1 MKRFCSNW
9 RSFFSILLILV
20 VLPVVSATEPGGEE
34 PGWGSGKPQ
43 WTADRDWTEEDED
56 RAWMEVT
63 LDWTAAAAPEE
74 DSAADGPQWIVETGP
89 TLWYGLSP
97 RAGFLVSFDA
107 GITWETRNEGLP
119 GRLST
124 GMEQPALLTAIG
136 VDPVQPQ
143 RVAVT
148 TTTQIYLSEDCGATW
163 RRIPFNNGS
172 VITTVALA
180 PGQAERM
187 MVGTSFAGI
196 YETTN
201 AGRNWTKL
209 SGELSFLQQAPYEEE
224 IAALAY
230 HPENPDKLV
239 LACGFGNGLYLYNK
253 ALQIWEALEAG
264 ARRRLVK
271 NLLFRPVP
279 LPATTE
285 VSTSFASPSW
295 WLQITYDDGQAIYS
309 WPAFE
314 LIALATEPRQP
325 LADRA
330 KAERMALAAGK
341 YGIYVRSDFAAGRQL
356 DDHIRFIKKNG
367 LNAMVVDFK
376 DDMGYI
382 TYDTGVAFAHQIGA
396 VQKRFA
402 AKTLIK
408 KAKENGIYLIGRLV
422 VFKDSRLYRYD
433 NHRYAV
439 WDRNSGG
446 PWRDLV
452 ATETDGGETTY
463 VQREHW
469 VDPYAREVWEYN
481 LAIAEELQALGVDEI
496 QFDYIRFPTDG
507 DLSRCYYRYQPPDA
521 RRIDALEGFL
531 ALARS
536 RLRVPISADLYGY
549 HCWYLMEGLTGQ
561 NIRIFAQYVDV
572 ICPMFYPSHF
582 PNSFYPVD
590 YLERAEYIY
599 REGSFRAQVLT
610 GGECLIRPY
619 VQAFR
624 LTGRELRMTAPV
636 YTEYLI
642 KQVTGTVAS
651 PASGFTLWNNS
662 NDYYMVKRPLT
673 DIIYQID
680 KEREIQFD

>member
-1 MKRFCSNW
+1 MKSRCFYWSF
-9 RSFFSILLILV
+9 FFSIILMLV
-20 VLPVVSATEPGGEE
+20 VPALSATEPGGEE
-34 PGWGSGKPQ
+34 SGWGPGVLEGA
-43 WTADRDWTEEDED
+43 TGRDWTE
-56 RAWMEVT
+56 
-63 LDWTAAAAPEE
+63 AAAVEE
-74 DSAADGPQWIVETGP
+74 VSAEVGPQWIVETGP

-107 GITWETRNEGLP
+107 GKTWEARNEGLP
-119 GRLST
+119 GRLMT
-124 GMEQPALLTAIG
+124 GGEQPALLTAIG
-136 VDPVQPQ
+136 VDPVRPE

-148 TTTQIYLSEDCGATW
+148 TTTQIFLSEDYGVTW

-172 VITTVALA
+172 VITAVALA
-180 PGQAERM
+180 PGHEERM
-187 MVGTSFAGI
+187 MVGTSFAGF

-201 AGRNWTKL
+201 LGRHWTKL
-209 SGELSFLQQAPYEEE
+209 SGELSFLQQTPYEEE

-253 ALQIWEALEAG
+253 ALQIWEELETEH

-279 LPATTE
+279 LPA
-285 VSTSFASPSW
+285 VPDDSPSPGSSW
-295 WLQITYDDGQAIYS
+295 WLQITYDDGQEIYA

-314 LIALATEPRQP
+314 LVSLTSVPVRPEV
-325 LADRA
+325 DRA
-330 KAERMALAAGK
+330 KDERMALAAGK
-341 YGIYVRSDFAAGRQL
+341 YGIYVRSDFASGRRL
-356 DDHIRFIKKNG
+356 DNHIRFLKENG

-382 TYDTGVAFAHQIGA
+382 TYDTGVALAHQIGA
-396 VQKRFA
+396 VQKRFE

-439 WDRNSGG
+439 WDRNGGG
-446 PWRDLV
+446 PWRNLV
-452 ATETDGGETTY
+452 ATRTADGETTY

-469 VDPYAREVWEYN
+469 VDPFAREVWEYN

-507 DLSRCYYRYQPPDA
+507 DLSRCYYRYQPAGA
-521 RRIDALEGFL
+521 RRVDALEGFL
-531 ALARS
+531 ALART
-536 RLRVPISADLYGY
+536 RLKVPISADLYGY

-572 ICPMFYPSHF
+572 ICPMYYPSHF
-582 PNSFYPVD
+582 PASFYPGD
-590 YLERAEYIY
+590 YLERAEFIY
-599 REGSFRAQVLT
+599 REGSFRAQFLT
-610 GGECLIRPY
+610 GGESIIRPY

-636 YTEYLI
+636 YTEYLL
-642 KQVTGTVAS
+642 KQVTGTLAS
-651 PASGFTLWNNS
+651 PASGFTLWNNT

-673 DIIYQID
+673 DIIYQNGE
-680 KEREIQFD
+680 EREILFD